1 MNVAIFTDNDFA
13 KVNGVTTS
21 LRAVLRYAPDGIRP
35 RIYTASEFGEERPQ
49 YLALRSLGVRIPF
62 YGEMRMYWPRL
73 WRYLSQARRDR
84 IDAIHLTTPGPVG
97 LAALFVASRA
107 GLPMVGSF
115 HTDLAACAGRL
126 SGSARLGTLMREYMR
141 WTYGRCSRVLAP
153 SENTRTLLIE
163 AKIPADRIGVWRRGV
178 DARMFSPARRSV
190 ALRERWG
197 AGGRRPILLYVGRI
211 SKEKGLDL
219 LPALQ
224 TALHRRG
231 SAHRLV
237 LVGDGPL
244 RPTLERALPDAIFMG
259 SQSPAGVA
267 DAMASADLFVFP
279 SDTDSAGNVVLEA
292 QSCGLPG
299 TRLLGGRAPRIHPGR
314 TDGDRLPGGGCREF
328 RTRSRAAAERSGQAP
343 RDGREGSRA
352 RVDAHM
358 GSGAGAALRRLSR
371 RLGAGGAHRVA
382 RCRGAC
388 RRKRCGGLTWRR
400 RSAASEEVR

>member
-292 QSCGLPG
+292 QSCGLPVFVSSAG
-299 TRLLGGRAPRIHPGR
+299 GPREYIQDGQTGIVCRAGDAGSFGHEAARLLSDPVRRREMAERARAHALTLTWEAALAPLYDAYRGASAPAAHTASP
-314 TDGDRLPGGGCREF
+314 D
-328 RTRSRAAAERSGQAP
+328 AAAPAAEN
-343 RDGREGSRA
+343 
-352 RVDAHM
+352 
-358 GSGAGAALRRLSR
+358 GAA
-371 RLGAGGAHRVA
+371 A
-382 RCRGAC
+382 
-388 RRKRCGGLTWRR
+388 
-400 RSAASEEVR
+400 